1 MKQKTSFY
9 FVLYLVALVSLLD
22 VITERDDAQREIVEI
37 LVKKIS
43 EAP

>member
-22 VITERDDAQREIVEI
+22 VISERDEAQTKDSH
-37 LVKKIS
+37 LDGG
-43 EAP
+43 